1 MSPKVS
7 ILMSVYNGACFLREA
22 IDSIL
27 NQSFGDFEFII
38 VDDGSNDNTWEIL
51 SEYSFRDKRIILLQN
66 KTNIGLTKSL
76 NRCLSVSRGLYIA
89 RQDDDD
95 ISLYDRLKK
104 QVDYLDNHT
113 DVILVSGNYDRIDE
127 NNRLIKSMKL
137 DCDDKTILWHLTFY
151 NYIGGHSQVMFR
163 RDKAIK
169 LGGYSESFTHAQDYD
184 LWLRLSKIG
193 KIAIIRDTILKYRVH
208 DNRITSKNSEEQ
220 QICVLNASRNHLTEI
235 LGEQLDLSEMMN
247 LWSFWCL
254 AIPNDSNTQDHSI
267 KFIDARLR
275 QIKDVFLKNQN
286 LNKDKLEILRRKI
299 DRLIGER
306 YLNWFIIKIFKQ
318 HQIINGLI
326 RLYYSIIWL
335 RYRLIRSFLNLLK
348 KSFLSHFK
356 KIYIKNICFTQF

>member
-7 ILMSVYNGACFLREA
+7 ILMSVYNGTRFLREA
-22 IDSIL
+22 MDSIL

-38 VDDGSNDNTWEIL
+38 MDDGSNDKTWEIL
-51 SEYSFRDKRIILLQN
+51 SEYSIRDKRIVLLRN

-76 NRCLSVSRGLYIA
+76 NRCLSVSCGLYIA

-95 ISLYDRLKK
+95 ISLHDRLKI
-104 QVDYLDNHT
+104 QVDYLDNHP

-127 NNRLIKSMKL
+127 NSRLIKSMKL

-163 RDKAIK
+163 RDEILR

-184 LWLRLSKIG
+184 LWLRLSRLG

-220 QICVLNASRNHLTEI
+220 QICVLNASRNHLTEM
-235 LGEQLDLSEMMN
+235 LGEQLSLSEMMS

-254 AIPNDSNTQDHSI
+254 VIPNDSNTQDNGI
-267 KFIDARLR
+267 KFINARLR
-275 QIKDVFLKNQN
+275 QIKNAFLKNQYFD
-286 LNKDKLEILRRKI
+286 KVKLETLRRKI
-299 DRLIGER
+299 DKLIGER
-306 YLNWFIIKIFKQ
+306 YLSWFTIKILKQ
-318 HQIINGLI
+318 HQIINGFI
-326 RLYYSIIWL
+326 MLYYSIIWL
-335 RYRLIRSFLNLLK
+335 RHRSIKSFLNLLK
-348 KSFLSHFK
+348 KSFLSYFK
-356 KIYIKNICFTQF
+356 KINIKNN